1 MKSNYAENKAEKI
14 ERYKELAKKHTDN
27 SNGLF
32 VRAHKMA
39 ECIPFGQPIIVGHH
53 SEGRDRRFRARIHKT
68 MDKAVEEKQTA
79 DYYNRKAA
87 SAASNKAISSD
98 DPDAVARLKV
108 KIAGLEKLQE
118 IMKAANKIVKRA
130 KGTKEEKVAELE
142 ALRIPNP
149 VRLFEPDFCGR
160 IGFPDYALSNNNAN
174 IRTARQRLE
183 QLQKQESQQTTEQNL
198 GNGIRIVENME
209 DNRLQIFFPGK
220 PAEDVRAKLKSHG
233 FHWSPTVGAWQR
245 QRSSSATWAA
255 QHIIDQLGAEI
266 N

>member
-1 MKSNYAENKAEKI
+1 MKSNYAENKAGKI

-32 VRAHKMA
+32 VQAHKMA

-118 IMKAANKIVKRA
+118 IMKSANKIIKRA
-130 KGTKEEKVAELE
+130 KGTKEEKIAELE
-142 ALRIPNP
+142 SLRIPNP
-149 VRLFEPDFCGR
+149 ARLLEPDFCGR
-160 IGFPDYALSNNNAN
+160 LGFPSYKLTNNNAT

-183 QLQKQESQQTTEQNL
+183 QLQKQELQQTTEQNL
-198 GNGIRIVENME
+198 GNGIRIVENVE
-209 DNRLQIFFPGK
+209 DNRLQIFFPEK
-220 PAEDVRAKLKSHG
+220 PAEDLRAKLKSHG
-233 FHWSPTVGAWQR
+233 FRWSPTVGAWQR

-255 QHIIDQLGAEI
+255 QHIMSECH
-266 N
+266 